1 MTEKNKKATINRRSN
16 NDKLFK
22 YAIKDALNLEQNKS
36 HPERI
41 SKIKFFINKC
51 NFKELNFP
59 SHKNDWKKFESDNK
73 TIAVNILYVSY
84 NNEQIKPEYIKKHP
98 NA

>member
-41 SKIKFFINKC
+41 SKIKFFINKY

-59 SHKNDWKKFESDNK
+59 SHKNDWKSLNQIIKRLLLISYTYHTITNK
-73 TIAVNILYVSY
+73 
-84 NNEQIKPEYIKKHP
+84 
-98 NA
+98 